1 MCVCQTVLG
10 VHVGESFPAFLPKLR
25 ERGGTDAD
33 AQTPTHARLML
44 TLLSAALSEAPRY
57 WPKFSGARTVV
68 TLDGE
73 WSFGLLDRP
82 SAFDSMSPSFSPA
95 DAPTPNTT
103 SVPSCFDEAGMGEL
117 GVRGVAFYRTTFEHA
132 GRARLQFQACSFYCR
147 VFVDGEEIG
156 EHTAGGYVAFAL
168 DVPAAASPSATR
180 ELFVLAD
187 NRFNRT
193 TAPMHTGGEANPNPS
208 PSPSP
213 NPNPRPKPSPNP
225 PKT

>member
-1 MCVCQTVLG
+1 
-10 VHVGESFPAFLPKLR
+10 
-25 ERGGTDAD
+25 
-33 AQTPTHARLML
+33 ML

-132 GRARLQFQACSFYCR
+132 GRARLQFQAPPR
-147 VFVDGEEIG
+147 GL
-156 EHTAGGYVAFAL
+156 TL
-168 DVPAAASPSATR
+168 T
-180 ELFVLAD
+180 LTLTLTLAH
-187 NRFNRT
+187 N
-193 TAPMHTGGEANPNPS
+193 
-208 PSPSP
+208 P
-213 NPNPRPKPSPNP
+213 NPNPNP
-225 PKT
+225 